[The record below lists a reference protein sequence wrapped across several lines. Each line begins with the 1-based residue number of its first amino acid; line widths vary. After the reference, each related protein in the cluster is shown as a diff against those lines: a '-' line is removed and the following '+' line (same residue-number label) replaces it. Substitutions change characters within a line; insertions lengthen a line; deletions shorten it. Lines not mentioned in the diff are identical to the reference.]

1 MLSELQCQKSSVI
14 YDILVGIV
22 DLQQGMLS
30 ANLCVGCGFK
40 QGMSF
45 LFDTGLSYIFTQIND
60 KLVGV
65 QIKQYRQHCCVKLII
80 YMAALSD
87 ITYHIDDST
96 VKYHPYDN

>member
-14 YDILVGIV
+14 YDILVGII
-22 DLQQGMLS
+22 DLQHGMLS

-40 QGMSF
+40 QGMS
-45 LFDTGLSYIFTQIND
+45 LFDTWLSYIFTQIND
-60 KLVGV
+60 KLVEV
-65 QIKQYRQHCCVKLII
+65 QIKQYRQYYCVKLII

-96 VKYHPYDN
+96 IKYHPYDN